1 MRAIL
6 LLGPVGAGDDLDPVP
21 AAASQLIPV
30 SMILNKDCAPVGVE
44 DERDVPHLSVTGLL
58 LEANAKGL
66 KPVASSLNVVDGDG
80 NVAKA
85 TAGVGVAAGVSGEGR
100 VGLGA
105 VVVGELENALALE
118 AVLGCCLL
126 AVIVGEEVE
135 RECLKLVL
143 CLEIVGVV
151 ER

>member
-1 MRAIL
+1 M
-6 LLGPVGAGDDLDPVP
+6 
-21 AAASQLIPV
+21 
-30 SMILNKDCAPVGVE
+30 
-44 DERDVPHLSVTGLL
+44 
-58 LEANAKGL
+58 
-66 KPVASSLNVVDGDG
+66 
-80 NVAKA
+80 AKA

-126 AVIVGEEVE
+126 AGIVGEEVE